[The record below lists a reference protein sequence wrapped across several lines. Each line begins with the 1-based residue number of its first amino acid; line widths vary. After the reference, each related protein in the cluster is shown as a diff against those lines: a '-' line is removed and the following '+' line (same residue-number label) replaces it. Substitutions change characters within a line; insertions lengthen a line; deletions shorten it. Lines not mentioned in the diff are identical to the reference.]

1 MAHPHPPL
9 LERDALASLNQLRD
23 GPAAVRLASHLLMTF
38 AGGLVWAHQP
48 WPLAL
53 RLPVNL
59 GEALDAFKADSAL
72 RQALGEEFCQA
83 YEKLRRRQGQ
93 RERGDISDTER
104 RACLDC

>member
-1 MAHPHPPL
+1 MAQSNPPL

-23 GPAAVRLASHLLMTF
+23 GPAAVRLASHLLTTL
-38 AGGLVWAHQP
+38 AGGLVWAQQP
-48 WPLAL
+48 WPLVL

-59 GEALDAFKADSAL
+59 GEAL
-72 RQALGEEFCQA
+72 
-83 YEKLRRRQGQ
+83 RRRQWQ

>member
-1 MAHPHPPL
+1 MRSP
-9 LERDALASLNQLRD
+9 ASTSC
-23 GPAAVRLASHLLMTF
+23 VLMTF

-83 YEKLRRRQGQ
+83 YEKLRRRQWQ